1 MGEPL
6 EAVLRRHRLL
16 TLIALVTLAALAW
29 AWLLDG
35 AGMDMGIIASFA
47 LFPHQAAPM
56 MAMEASYALLAS
68 MWWVMMVAMM
78 LPSAAPTILLYAR
91 AARHGGI
98 ADPPV
103 AAFLFGY
110 LLVWGL
116 FSCVAAAVQLV
127 LQHEMLVTGM
137 AMASASRWFS
147 AALLI
152 GAGLYQFSP
161 LKDRCLAL
169 CRNPALFIAQHQRP
183 GIAGALRLG
192 IIHGAFCAGCCW
204 GLMAILFVGGVM
216 NIAWVAILAL
226 LVAAEKLL
234 PGGNTIARLIGALL
248 IGWGA
253 ATLFA

>member
-1 MGEPL
+1 MAEPL
-6 EAVLRRHRLL
+6 EAALRRHRLL
-16 TLIALVTLAALAW
+16 TLIALATLAALAW
-29 AWLLDG
+29 AWLLSG
-35 AGMDMGIIASFA
+35 AGMDMGIIASLA
-47 LFPHQAAPM
+47 PFPHQGAPT
-56 MAMEASYALLAS
+56 MAMPASYALLTA

-98 ADPPV
+98 ARPPV
-103 AAFLFGY
+103 ATFLFGY
-110 LLVWGL
+110 LAVWGL
-116 FSCVAAAVQLV
+116 FSCLAAGLQLL
-127 LQHEMLVTGM
+127 LQREMLVTGM

-161 LKDRCLAL
+161 LKDRCLSR

-183 GIAGALRLG
+183 GVTGALRLG

-234 PGGNTIARLIGALL
+234 PGGKTIARLIGALL